1 MPPSGEPTAKN
12 LGGFKMAGKKG
23 NMLAVVG
30 ALVMQTGLVLLTIY
44 GLRKLPYVGPW
55 VDTALKG

>member
-1 MPPSGEPTAKN
+1 
-12 LGGFKMAGKKG
+12 MAGKKG